1 MLPIFKVGSP
11 GIVVMGV
18 VLKVMSSIPVPF
30 TGWTFFTF
38 NCCKNCLFQKTKIN
52 EKEAE
57 DVTFF

>member
-1 MLPIFKVGSP
+1 M
-11 GIVVMGV
+11 VMGG

-57 DVTFF
+57 DVTFFEK